1 MYIRITKY
9 VLQFDP
15 GIRLW
20 SPMSTMNC
28 KFTTLTFFDTGS
40 CQKCSDYMNIIISE
54 AQDVNENTL
63 MFSKLLQWFWS
74 VLKYM
79 KNISNEDNEEKKDI
93 SPHWFAIFL
102 SQCLQFKISNFCY
115 NFVRF
120 QYLRVYIKVSN
131 FAIYFIALLFTKPK
145 PNVYSLKS
153 IMK

>member
-1 MYIRITKY
+1 MYYNLT
-9 VLQFDP
+9 LASGSDLP
-15 GIRLW
+15 CPLW
-20 SPMSTMNC
+20 TVNSQH
-28 KFTTLTFFDTGS
+28 GS

-79 KNISNEDNEEKKDI
+79 KNISNEDNQEKKDI

-153 IMK
+153 IVK